1 MNNIVILEQEK
12 AKKYIKENCEELT
25 KYLYIIEWLKEENVK
40 LYLLFDED
48 VLKSFVLLSKLK
60 HDPLRTHMKPYYLN
74 YIYTFENFR
83 RKGNAFFL
91 TSEIKKEQNI
101 TVFCVDD
108 MTQNL
113 FKKAGYIFND
123 NDPLYNAL
131 PIYRYP

>member
-12 AKKYIKENCEELT
+12 AKKYIKENCKELT
-25 KYLYIIEWLKEENVK
+25 EYLYIIEWLKEENVK
-40 LYLLFDED
+40 LYLLFDENI
-48 VLKSFVLLSKLK
+48 LKSFVLLSKLK
-60 HDPLRTHMKPYYLN
+60 HDPLKIHENPYYLN

-83 RKGNAFFL
+83 RKGNAFYIA
-91 TSEIKKEQNI
+91 SEIKTEQNI

-123 NDPLYNAL
+123 YDPLYKAL